1 MRCAITV
8 ILAMLSAFILGD
20 ILAHEVF
27 LHLTHT
33 TATISSPSLYPAFS
47 MQFAGLMSL
56 VAGASVLEIWP
67 GFSGRKK
74 VWSIVL
80 TIGMLSLVVSLSW
93 TLNGAG
99 INVLGFAVPFFMLT
113 IIGLIRKCRKKV
125 EK

>member
-1 MRCAITV
+1 MRCTITV
-8 ILAMLSAFILGD
+8 ILAMLSAFVLGD
-20 ILAHEVF
+20 VLARDVF

-67 GFSGRKK
+67 KFSGRRK
-74 VWSIVL
+74 VWGIVL
-80 TIGMLSLVVSLSW
+80 TIGMLLLVVSISW

-99 INVLGFAVPFFMLT
+99 INVLGFAIPFFMLMT
-113 IIGLIRKCRKKV
+113 IGLIRRCRKKV
-125 EK
+125 EE